1 MKIITID
8 RKVYLLY
15 ILIQDS
21 MQYSIRRSKILKLA
35 KPSQQAESHADRAL
49 EMIREAI
56 VSGELRPNLR
66 LVESSIA
73 KTLGMSRTPVREA
86 LVQLELSGYIS
97 TLSKG
102 GWIVTDHSPSKI
114 RNLYEVREALEV
126 MAIKLACQRATKEQ
140 IDRANDLHR
149 LAVDAA
155 RNRETD
161 KFAKL
166 NSEFHAHLF
175 GACGNEQL
183 SSFIGN
189 LRDQYFDRRIVDLFT
204 GKEWNAVIAQ
214 HGRMLKAVSEKKLGL
229 AEKAVRDH
237 INTGRRVAFLRL

>member
-1 MKIITID
+1 MH
-8 RKVYLLY
+8 
-15 ILIQDS
+15 DS
-21 MQYSIRRSKILKLA
+21 NPLNSA
-35 KPSQQAESHADRAL
+35 KSSRQVESYTNRAF
-49 EMIREAI
+49 EVIREAI
-56 VSGELRPNLR
+56 VSGELRPNQR

-73 KTLGMSRTPVREA
+73 KKLGMSRTPVREA
-86 LVQLELSGYIS
+86 LLLLELSGHIS

-140 IDRANDLHR
+140 IDRANDVHR
-149 LAVDAA
+149 LTVDVV
-155 RNRETD
+155 RNRETE
-161 KFAKL
+161 KFTQL

-183 SSFIGN
+183 SSFIEN
-189 LRDQYFDRRIVDLFT
+189 LRDQFFDRRVVHLFT
-204 GKEWNAVIAQ
+204 GKEWNAMVTQ
-214 HGRMLKAVSEKKLGL
+214 HERMLKAVSEKKSRL

-237 INTGRRVAFLRL
+237 INTVRRVALLRL